1 VKNNLIIGT
10 ALNDHVRFYLLNSK
24 EIVNKTQKLFNM
36 YPTSLAALGRS
47 LSVTAIM
54 GSMLKGKDE
63 TVTTIINGG
72 GSIGT
77 IMAVANGNNEVKGFC
92 GDPQIYLK
100 YNSNNK
106 LAVGLAVGKD
116 GYLKVIKDLKLKDNY
131 SSQVK
136 LQSGEIGDDFSYYFN
151 VSEQRPSIVSVG
163 VLVDTDYSCKSA
175 GALIIEL
182 LPNSEEEDIVFLE
195 ELAKKLEPISNVLD
209 SDDDLKK
216 YINSLFAD
224 AKILEERLVNYVCDC
239 SKERFKRN
247 LLTLPKKDLE
257 ELSKDEKVE
266 VACEFCNSTYVFT
279 QDEIKQLLTYVKDR

>member
-1 VKNNLIIGT
+1 VNNLIIGT

-36 YPTSLAALGRS
+36 YPTSLAALGRT

-54 GSMLKGKDE
+54 GSMLKGKEE

-72 GSIGT
+72 GAIGT

-92 GDPQIYLK
+92 GDPHIYLK

-106 LAVGLAVGKD
+106 LAVGLAVGKE

-131 SSQVK
+131 SSQVN

-163 VLVDTDYSCKSA
+163 VLVDKDYSCKSG

-182 LPNSEEEDIVFLE
+182 LPNAEEEDIVYLE
-195 ELAKKLEPISNVLD
+195 NLASKLEPISNVLD
-209 SDDDLKK
+209 NDDDLKK
-216 YINSLFAD
+216 YINSLFED
-224 AKILEERLVNYVCDC
+224 AKVLEERSVNYVCDC

-247 LLTLPKKDLE
+247 LLTLPLKDLE

-266 VACEFCNSTYVFT
+266 VVCEFCNETYTFT
-279 QDEIKQLLTYVKDR
+279 PDEIKQLMTYVKNR